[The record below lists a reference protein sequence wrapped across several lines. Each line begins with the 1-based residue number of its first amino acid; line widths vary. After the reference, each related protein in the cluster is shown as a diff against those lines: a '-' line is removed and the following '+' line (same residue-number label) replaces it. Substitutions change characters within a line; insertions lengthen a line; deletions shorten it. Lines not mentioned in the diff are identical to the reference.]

1 MHVYQSFY
9 TAFVIIICSA
19 LIGGACGVTGLR
31 IRRIKQLNDHRLT
44 KLLFSVAGLGLGIA
58 ILSGIY
64 IYYFTEMP
72 FGHRM
77 YCSVCECYRNVT
89 TERIPADDGSGVRLR
104 GPFCDV
110 CGSDRLYISR
120 QAYENHEK

>member
-104 GPFCDV
+104 GHF
-110 CGSDRLYISR
+110 
-120 QAYENHEK
+120 